1 MPQINDSKKSD
12 DEVKPDTTHSEP
24 AICRR
29 CKGTGRLNGA
39 ACPDCDGTG
48 FVTVV
53 VKDA

>member
-1 MPQINDSKKSD
+1 MAQANDNKKSD
-12 DEVKPDTTHSEP
+12 DEVKPDTPQSAP

-48 FVTVV
+48 FVTVLV
-53 VKDA
+53 GDT